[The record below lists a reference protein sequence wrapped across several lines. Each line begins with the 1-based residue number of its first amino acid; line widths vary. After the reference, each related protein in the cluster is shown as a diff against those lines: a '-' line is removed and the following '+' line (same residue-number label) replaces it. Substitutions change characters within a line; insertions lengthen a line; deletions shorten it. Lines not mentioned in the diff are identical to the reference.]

1 MGQST
6 CLALAMASFVGTHL
20 LLSHPLR
27 APTVR
32 VLGEKGFLGLY
43 SLISFATL
51 GWAIYIAWH
60 SPAQTPLWIAPIWG
74 WHVATIVML
83 IATILLVGSLI
94 GNPAMVDPTG
104 QPKFPAQ
111 ARGVYAITRHPMM
124 WSFILWAIVH
134 AALWGSPKTLIFAA
148 GIGGLALIG
157 ALGQDVK
164 KAKNHRRRL
173 AGLAGADE
181 LHPLRRA
188 ARRQGAMAHGDARR
202 HSPDRRP
209 RHLAGGQLAAS
220 PAHRPLAVDWL
231 TQSGKKPTALLQ
243 N

>member
-60 SPAQTPLWIAPIWG
+60 SPAQTPLWVAPIWG

-164 KAKNHRRRL
+164 KAKTIGAAWQDWQARTSFIPFAALLGGKARWRTAMPGAIPL
-173 AGLAGADE
+173 IGGLAIWLVASW
-181 LHPLRRA
+181 LHPLPT
-188 ARRQGAMAHGDARR
+188 G
-202 HSPDRRP
+202 P
-209 RHLAGGQLAAS
+209 
-220 PAHRPLAVDWL
+220 WL
-231 TQSGKKPTALLQ
+231 WTG
-243 N
+243 